1 MVKRLRHHPFTVVTG
16 VRFPLESPKYG
27 RFARP
32 YFFGESHPCYAYC
45 FAIRDRLHA
54 IAPRHIHVSPFPI
67 GNRCK
72 AIPLGVTKIRTLHS
86 SVFFWGISPL
96 LCVLLR
102 NPRQAARDY
111 TEAPRASPFP
121 IGNRCK
127 AIPLGVTKIRTF
139 RTSVFF
145 WGISPLLCVLLRNP
159 RQAARDCTEAPRAS
173 PLPNLGARCK
183 AAHISAMQKKPFL
196 VQVVL
201 GFSFSVGLS
210 QCPFRS
216 RRATCLFN
224 HPPQCHKMSN

>member
-102 NPRQAARDY
+102 NPRQAARD
-111 TEAPRASPFP
+111 
-121 IGNRCK
+121 
-127 AIPLGVTKIRTF
+127 
-139 RTSVFF
+139 
-145 WGISPLLCVLLRNP
+145 
-159 RQAARDCTEAPRAS
+159 CTEAPRAS

>member
-54 IAPRHIHVSPFPI
+54 IAPRHLVPRRPLSAIAVRRFPLESPKYGRCTRPYFFGESHPCYAYCFAIRDKLHARVPRHYRALPFP
-67 GNRCK
+67 N
-72 AIPLGVTKIRTLHS
+72 
-86 SVFFWGISPL
+86 
-96 LCVLLR
+96 LR
-102 NPRQAARDY
+102 
-111 TEAPRASPFP
+111 
-121 IGNRCK
+121 
-127 AIPLGVTKIRTF
+127 
-139 RTSVFF
+139 
-145 WGISPLLCVLLRNP
+145 
-159 RQAARDCTEAPRAS
+159 
-173 PLPNLGARCK
+173 ARCK
-183 AAHISAMQKKPFL
+183 AAHISAMQTKPFL

-210 QCPFRS
+210 QCLFRS
-216 RRATCLFN
+216 RRAACLFN